1 MFNANLH
8 FFKDSENLETL
19 VLGNR
24 IIVNE
29 YLFKDVFGSEFSSD
43 ILYMNGIWPE
53 DFEVSLNAAKT
64 ATAERLNLMSTYLI
78 LVLFL
83 CYKNRI

>member
-1 MFNANLH
+1 MFTANLR
-8 FFKDSENLETL
+8 FSKDSENLETL

-29 YLFKDVFGSEFSSD
+29 YLFKDVFGYEFSSV

-53 DFEVSLNAAKT
+53 DFEVSLNTTKT
-64 ATAERLNLMSTYLI
+64 ATAEPNVDLSNFGPHS
-78 LVLFL
+78 VF
-83 CYKNRI
+83 

>member
-1 MFNANLH
+1 MFNANLR

-43 ILYMNGIWPE
+43 ILYMNGIWTE

-83 CYKNRI
+83 CSKNRI